1 MAEREEKSLDDFFAK
16 RDKKKK
22 KDKTRV
28 AKAGPA
34 APARAA
40 APPRAAAAAPVPE
53 ASVPAPTPLPTPVPA
68 PAPAPPTPA
77 PPTPA
82 TSTPVTEPAEPAPV
96 TASGPAASAVAAAPA
111 VVVVKKPKKEKE
123 RPAKGD
129 GQDPQLE
136 RAREDEEWK
145 EFEQKEV
152 DYSGLRIHALQISDE
167 REEEDNEKKEDQ
179 GEDGENISYRGDDKT
194 VGPWNKIT
202 PAQAP
207 VVVVAEVPEP
217 KPSGVYRPPA
227 ARLGNVR
234 RTQSQGPPEIF
245 NDAQFPSLQAS
256 AKHVET
262 RKDKEMEKTFE
273 MVKYKNRAREDG
285 SKSQSVQLELGN
297 QFAVLGEQ

>member
-1 MAEREEKSLDDFFAK
+1 MAEREDKSLDDFFAK

-22 KDKTRV
+22 KDRTKA
-28 AKAGPA
+28 AKAGPVAPTAAALAPAVAVTAPEASVTA
-34 APARAA
+34 APSASASIP
-40 APPRAAAAAPVPE
+40 APASASISAAAAAS
-53 ASVPAPTPLPTPVPA
+53 ASATASISASASPPAPITAVTVSA
-68 PAPAPPTPA
+68 EA
-77 PPTPA
+77 
-82 TSTPVTEPAEPAPV
+82 TPVTG
-96 TASGPAASAVAAAPA
+96 TGQAAIA
-111 VVVVKKPKKEKE
+111 KKPKKEKE
-123 RPAKGD
+123 RMAKGESL
-129 GQDPQLE
+129 DPQQE
-136 RAREDEEWK
+136 RTREDEEWK

-179 GEDGENISYRGDDKT
+179 GEDGENIPYREGDKT

-207 VVVVAEVPEP
+207 VAVVVEVPEP

-227 ARLGNVR
+227 ARLANVR

-262 RKDKEMEKTFE
+262 RK
-273 MVKYKNRAREDG
+273 YC
-285 SKSQSVQLELGN
+285 
-297 QFAVLGEQ
+297 